1 MSNFEYFWS
10 HFPNDIPD
18 RRFMHDALSHS
29 TFRESFDFARKR
41 KRFLQVSH
49 SNCLCHWVVRAICL
63 PFLREAFL
71 PFVRLGWGIERW
83 SVLWDESG
91 LIALLLFSAGSRTTF
106 TQTGGEKLSWRT
118 ISLSFV
124 WLDGKTN
131 GQVPQLA
138 ALTTGKQ
145 RRLPVNWS
153 AGRHGQ
159 VIIGWRVQ
167 RSEGHRLVA
176 GGGWVVR
183 NKKQNKK
190 RKEKIEKRLVSA
202 SDGLMTTWKLITTN
216 KKKACWI
223 LTNWLTPSTEY
234 NKNHDNFIS
243 WFEQMKKSPLP
254 QKIIWKTQLVN
265 RKNRNKIQLTTNS

>member
-1 MSNFEYFWS
+1 MSNFEYLWS
-10 HFPNDIPD
+10 HFTNDIPD

-29 TFRESFDFARKR
+29 TFRESCDFARRR

-71 PFVRLGWGIERW
+71 PFAWGGALKDDQCCGMNR
-83 SVLWDESG
+83 
-91 LIALLLFSAGSRTTF
+91 ALLLYYYSVQVLEPLSPK
-106 TQTGGEKLSWRT
+106 QEGGGKLSWRT

-176 GGGWVVR
+176 GGGSVCGHNPLVR
-183 NKKQNKK
+183 MDTH
-190 RKEKIEKRLVSA
+190 IV
-202 SDGLMTTWKLITTN
+202 
-216 KKKACWI
+216 
-223 LTNWLTPSTEY
+223 PS
-234 NKNHDNFIS
+234 NFS
-243 WFEQMKKSPLP
+243 SHR
-254 QKIIWKTQLVN
+254 T
-265 RKNRNKIQLTTNS
+265 

>member
-1 MSNFEYFWS
+1 MNTFRN
-10 HFPNDIPD
+10 HFTNDIPD
-18 RRFMHDALSHS
+18 RRFMHDASSHS
-29 TFRESFDFARKR
+29 TFRESFDFAMRR
-41 KRFLQVSH
+41 KRFLEVSH
-49 SNCLCHWVVRAICL
+49 SNCLCHWVVKGHLSPLLKRGL
-63 PFLREAFL
+63 LT
-71 PFVRLGWGIERW
+71 VRLGWDIKKW
-83 SVLWDESG
+83 SVLWDELG

-106 TQTGGEKLSWRT
+106 TQTGKKKKKLSWRTT

-183 NKKQNKK
+183 NKKKQNKK
-190 RKEKIEKRLVSA
+190 KKRKDREE
-202 SDGLMTTWKLITTN
+202 
-216 KKKACWI
+216 
-223 LTNWLTPSTEY
+223 
-234 NKNHDNFIS
+234 IS
-243 WFEQMKKSPLP
+243 FS
-254 QKIIWKTQLVN
+254 
-265 RKNRNKIQLTTNS
+265 

>member
-1 MSNFEYFWS
+1 MNW
-10 HFPNDIPD
+10 
-18 RRFMHDALSHS
+18 
-29 TFRESFDFARKR
+29 
-41 KRFLQVSH
+41 
-49 SNCLCHWVVRAICL
+49 
-63 PFLREAFL
+63 
-71 PFVRLGWGIERW
+71 
-83 SVLWDESG
+83 
-91 LIALLLFSAGSRTTF
+91 ALLLYYYSVQVLEPLSPKQKRKKTK
-106 TQTGGEKLSWRT
+106 QKKKQNKKNKQKLSWRTT

-190 RKEKIEKRLVSA
+190 KKRKEKIEKRLVSA
-202 SDGLMTTWKLITTN
+202 SDGLMTTWKTN
-216 KKKACWI
+216 H
-223 LTNWLTPSTEY
+223 N
-234 NKNHDNFIS
+234 
-243 WFEQMKKSPLP
+243 
-254 QKIIWKTQLVN
+254 
-265 RKNRNKIQLTTNS
+265 

>member
-1 MSNFEYFWS
+1 MTSLTKGSCMMY
-10 HFPNDIPD
+10 H
-18 RRFMHDALSHS
+18 HTVHS
-29 TFRESFDFARKR
+29 ESIDSLWEE
-41 KRFLQVSH
+41 RFLEVSH
-49 SNCLCHWVVRAICL
+49 SNCLCHWVVKGHL
-63 PFLREAFL
+63 SPLL
-71 PFVRLGWGIERW
+71 KWGLLTVRLGWDIKRW
-83 SVLWDESG
+83 SVLWDELG

-106 TQTGGEKLSWRT
+106 TQTEKEKNKTKKKQNKKNKQKLSWRTT

-176 GGGWVVR
+176 GGGGVVR

-190 RKEKIEKRLVSA
+190 KKRKEKEKE
-202 SDGLMTTWKLITTN
+202 G
-216 KKKACWI
+216 
-223 LTNWLTPSTEY
+223 
-234 NKNHDNFIS
+234 
-243 WFEQMKKSPLP
+243 
-254 QKIIWKTQLVN
+254 
-265 RKNRNKIQLTTNS
+265 